1 MKNIKFEKIIPLIL
15 AAVLVLT
22 GSFLWLSKTVHAT
35 DVTVK
40 TDDGKIVYTFG
51 DTFDSITTSEDG
63 KTVILYKNGEKEGE
77 DAVNSFY
84 ESLPRVCGICKVNA
98 CMPGQL
104 YCEDCYNKILNGA
117 SVQELMAKANK
128 ETAQSQTNTQAAE
141 SARENSNKS
150 AGNTGFI
157 IVMVLI
163 FAVIF
168 CILVVAAFRYSNT
181 SLDSL
186 LHFRTY
192 KGSTPTFT
200 PLEDDYKNI
209 SLVNESMQPAKPKKE
224 KISASNEAVKTE
236 NTQVDTKK
244 ELGKKDFLDCLK
256 QQTTSFRSGDSFAVC
271 TGDNDELVL
280 MHYYSNSFNTVK
292 VMVDD
297 NGKLKVV
304 YDFRRKHDFMVAID
318 YESDNNSLRFD
329 LKSSKGNKASFV
341 LKPVVNTKINGYEIN
356 YDQTGDYTLI
366 SSAYLPNYINWIQQN
381 AELEQLKTKELTN
394 QELRE
399 KVKKLDPE
407 VRNQFM
413 ELAKNGKTNEAIKV
427 CNDVTGFGLKDAKR
441 VIEYKLYY

>member
-84 ESLPRVCGICKVNA
+84 ESLPRVCGICKVNVR
-98 CMPGQL
+98 MPGQL

-150 AGNTGFI
+150 AGNFPFIIMAVLPAAGIFCAAVGFI
-157 IVMVLI
+157 Y
-163 FAVIF
+163 
-168 CILVVAAFRYSNT
+168 RYS
-181 SLDSL
+181 SSFDSL
-186 LHFRTY
+186 GRFRTY

-200 PLEDDYKNI
+200 PLDDDYQNK
-209 SLVNESMQPAKPKKE
+209 SAVKESVQPAESQKESAVNEV
-224 KISASNEAVKTE
+224 VKTE
-236 NTQVDTKK
+236 NTQADDKK
-244 ELGKKDFLDCLK
+244 ELGKKEFLDCLK

-304 YDFRRKHDFMVAID
+304 YDFRRNHDFMVAID
-318 YESDNNSLRFD
+318 YELGNNSLRFD

-413 ELAKNGKTNEAIKV
+413 ELAKNGKTIEAIKV